1 VETKGKILSET
12 TLFWVNV
19 VSAKRRERWQKA
31 SGKPR
36 TKDEMKEAILNV
48 LQANKG
54 RILST
59 EELHKALPVRK
70 AELFVFR
77 EAFNELV
84 DEEKIKLH
92 IGLP

>member
-1 VETKGKILSET
+1 VKWLPTERQEKWSQRAD
-12 TLFWVNV
+12 
-19 VSAKRRERWQKA
+19 AKL
-31 SGKPR
+31 R

-54 RILST
+54 RILSA
-59 EELHKALPVRK
+59 EELHRALPVRR

-84 DEEKIKLH
+84 DEGKIKLH

>member
-1 VETKGKILSET
+1 METKGKILSET

>member
-1 VETKGKILSET
+1 M
-12 TLFWVNV
+12 NV

>member
-1 VETKGKILSET
+1 M
-12 TLFWVNV
+12 NV
-19 VSAKRRERWQKA
+19 VSTKKERWQKA
-31 SGKPR
+31 SRKPR

-59 EELHKALPVRK
+59 EQLHNALPIRRSE
-70 AELFVFR
+70 AFVFR

-84 DEEKIKLH
+84 DEGKIELH
-92 IGLP
+92 ISLP